1 MIGGGVMSDI
11 PDWLVELAAQ
21 GDLDED
27 EASDSASES
36 QASESSASS
45 FQDSGSE
52 AEDFDD
58 TDIFSQSTGDEA
70 VTADDAEED
79 EDTTQD
85 LMVVLRD
92 QVAAGAAEEG
102 VKVEDGASRS
112 FSLRTLGL
120 LPWQQLVLTVL
131 LFLDVV
137 VIGLLILVMLG
148 RVAIF

>member
-21 GDLDED
+21 GDLDDD
-27 EASDSASES
+27 EASESASEL
-36 QASESSASS
+36 QASESSAVSL
-45 FQDSGSE
+45 QDSGSE
-52 AEDFDD
+52 AQVFGD
-58 TDIFSQSTGDEA
+58 TDIFSQSTEDVDVAADE
-70 VTADDAEED
+70 VEDDA
-79 EDTTQD
+79 TQD
-85 LMVVLRD
+85 LMVTLRN

-102 VKVEDGASRS
+102 VKVEDASARS
-112 FSLRTLGL
+112 FSLRIPGL

-137 VIGLLILVMLG
+137 VIGLLILVMAG